1 MKYICWIAVIVAI
14 GIAGWRIVA
23 PQITNIV
30 FQDELRDSA
39 AQLGWRTGVT
49 PLNSDEDFRNIII
62 RKAATHDIRLEPSQ
76 VTVRRTVVG
85 DQTVL
90 FLAADYT
97 VRVDLLVYSFDLHFN
112 PTSKGGKF

>member
-1 MKYICWIAVIVAI
+1 MKYVFGIVIVVAAAIAVWRVAE
-14 GIAGWRIVA
+14 
-23 PQITNIV
+23 PEITNII
-30 FQDELRDSA
+30 FQDELRDTA

-49 PLNSDEDFRNIII
+49 PLNSDEDMRNIIS
-62 RKAATHDIRLEPSQ
+62 RKAATHDIRLAPAQ

-97 VRVDLLVYSFDLHFN
+97 VHVDLVVRSIDLHFK